1 MTRTNKW
8 TVHERTAEPKYFTH
22 NGHYKSDPN
31 KVCKAGNGKF
41 NWGKAGDEMMDD
53 DDIPEAMQRTM
64 GRRNLNHE
72 ANEAEI
78 RRTMDRCNELVT
90 N

>member
-8 TVHERTAEPKYFTH
+8 TVHEKASEPRFFTH

-31 KVCKAGNGKF
+31 KVCKHGSGKF
-41 NWGKAGDEMMDD
+41 NWGKAGDEMMDEE
-53 DDIPEAMQRTM
+53 PQNNTM
-64 GRRNLNHE
+64 GRRNSNHD

-78 RRTMDRCNELVT
+78 KKTMEKCDKLVT
-90 N
+90 S